1 MIDTTDY
8 AVVRLF
14 KGANRLRVQ
23 MPTTNMQY
31 LKFYRGP
38 IREYI
43 LFKDDNYCEINAKHR
58 DWVIE
63 QLRYLFEGVVEYR
76 QYSTTGVCDTR
87 CQDAEDPICVCKCK
101 GEFHGGGGDWDY
113 VIDTTL
119 ISSKVTEVTRYW
131 PSLDWRLMASEL
143 PLWIEELNGPHPVHT
158 LIAERIQPATEEV
171 NA

>member
-1 MIDTTDY
+1 MIDTTNY

-14 KGANRLRVQ
+14 KDANRIKIQ
-23 MPTTNMQY
+23 MPVTKDMQY
-31 LKFYRGP
+31 LKFYNQLGK
-38 IREYI
+38 YV
-43 LFKDDNYCEINAKHR
+43 LFKDDNYCEINARHR

-76 QYSTTGVCDTR
+76 EYSATGQCDTR

-119 ISSKVTEVTRYW
+119 ISSKVVRVTRYW
-131 PSLDWRLMASEL
+131 PSLDWRLMATAIPYDHPIRGMYPPLL
-143 PLWIEELNGPHPVHT
+143 PAEE
-158 LIAERIQPATEEV
+158 AA
-171 NA
+171 